1 MYHLCPV
8 SLAICPVQICGKN
21 CIHRVSCDLGNFHVQ
36 KCQTGTW
43 NIYKSLCIGIYT
55 WWIHIK
61 CIFMT
66 NFQRNESRL
75 RVWFII
81 RLILGFLVVLFLI
94 GDILSLLSVFGFD
107 IYTIFM
113 LSLYIS
119 WTCFIVYSLLI
130 VRWLIQEIQ
139 HDGVIAR
146 TMYTMYSGRSPY

>member
-1 MYHLCPV
+1 
-8 SLAICPVQICGKN
+8 
-21 CIHRVSCDLGNFHVQ
+21 
-36 KCQTGTW
+36 
-43 NIYKSLCIGIYT
+43 
-55 WWIHIK
+55 
-61 CIFMT
+61 MT